1 MEAEGVLRDADE
13 VEVVDEKA
21 LTKAG
26 EALLEAASVMAR
38 RVMLMFDILLFL
50 LLLIIVSKVK

>member
-26 EALLEAASVMAR
+26 EALLEAASVMATET
-38 RVMLMFDILLFL
+38 
-50 LLLIIVSKVK
+50 